1 MYKNSKKKELQ
12 LFPSLIMQV
21 PRPFMFLKWNTEY
34 PLQAI
39 FSASVGFN
47 IIDHLGSGDVNLP
60 PATWLRTIIAGLCKV
75 PLIFWALNM
84 AFVITIIHFLL

>member
-1 MYKNSKKKELQ
+1 V
-12 LFPSLIMQV
+12 PSLFSYGYINLILT
-21 PRPFMFLKWNTEY
+21 FSLK
-34 PLQAI
+34 AI

-60 PATWLRTIIAGLCKV
+60 PAEWLRTVIAGLCKI

-84 AFVITIIHFLL
+84 MFVIQIVYFLL